1 MTNPGDIMKRILSTT
16 ALVVTVG
23 LGLAACGGSSPAA
36 TGGPE
41 GGQQSAAAQGA
52 GGARTP
58 GGSGEVTDVSGS
70 TAQVQSQTAQVAVT
84 WTGSTT
90 FTQQVSVKASAV
102 TVGSCAVVTSSASTG
117 TTSTSPV
124 QAATVRITPA
134 TNGSCTIARAG
145 GGGRPQG
152 QGGTPPTGRPSG
164 APGGAG
170 GRGGFGG
177 GTFGKVTAV
186 TSTGF
191 TVESQGRPTSSGTT
205 GKTTSITVDTSA
217 STKYTST
224 EKASSTAVKVG
235 RCVTSQG
242 KADSTGAIAA
252 TSIAVTDPVNGQCG
266 FGGFGGGQRPGGNS

>member
-1 MTNPGDIMKRILSTT
+1 MKHISSRRILSST
-16 ALVVTVG
+16 ALVVTIG

-36 TGGPE
+36 TGGAE
-41 GGQQSAAAQGA
+41 GGQPTAAQGA
-52 GGARTP
+52 GGGRTP

-90 FTQQVSVKASAV
+90 FTQQVSVKAAAV
-102 TVGSCAVVTSSASTG
+102 TVGSCAVVTSSATG
-117 TTSTSPV
+117 TTTTDPV
-124 QAATVRITPA
+124 QASTVRITPA
-134 TNGSCTIARAG
+134 TNGSCTAGFGG

-186 TSTGF
+186 SSTGF

-205 GKTTSITVDTSA
+205 GTTTSVSVVTSA

-224 EKASSTAVKVG
+224 EKASSSAVKVG

-242 KADSTGAIAA
+242 QADSTGAITA

-266 FGGFGGGQRPGGNS
+266 FGGFGGGQPAGGQS